1 MDDVVLVINAGSSS
15 LKFCVYNAAADG
27 WRLNTRGQIE
37 GIGSAPRFSARDD
50 VGVRLADEALD
61 RNEVHD
67 GGTVTTV

>member
-37 GIGSAPRFSARDD
+37 GI
-50 VGVRLADEALD
+50 EAG
-61 RNEVHD
+61 ECFP
-67 GGTVTTV
+67 